1 MPFDYYNSKESIS
14 DCAKWLTFLRLF
26 CLVRTPACVYSCIK
40 TPSSKKIGSSTYI
53 VPVPDFVSN
62 VLVDLFADVSAREAA
77 ILEAGRSSVTNDPA
91 VIGASSATGVGD
103 AVWAWGVVAD
113 AGGDGL
119 GSRDIDG
126 HVRDIMVEAGVLPV
140 RVRQSSRFKPGVVRG
155 LRVTEATVVRLGAS
169 LVDHSARALQTEAVT
184 LGRAVAAACEQVS
197 RGLEPCAPLWL
208 DEVNWIEKQGYTWH
222 GAMVVRDECC

>member
-1 MPFDYYNSKESIS
+1 MSFDYYNSNESIA
-14 DCAKWLTFLRLF
+14 DCAKWLAFLRLF

-40 TPSSKKIGSSTYI
+40 TPSSKKIGPSTYI

-62 VLVDLFADVSAREAA
+62 ILVDLFADVSAREAA
-77 ILEAGRSSVTNDPA
+77 ILEAGRSSVTSE
-91 VIGASSATGVGD
+91 VATGVGD

-113 AGGDGL
+113 TGGVD
-119 GSRDIDG
+119 SV
-126 HVRDIMVEAGVLPV
+126 VRDLLVECGALPV

-169 LVDHSARALQTEAVT
+169 LVVRSARALQTEAAVV
-184 LGRAVAAACEQVS
+184 GRAVAAACEVLS

-208 DEVNWIEKQGYTWH
+208 DEVNWIERQGYAWH
-222 GAMVVRDECC
+222 GPMVVIDE

>member
-40 TPSSKKIGSSTYI
+40 TPSSKKIGPSTYI
-53 VPVPDFVSN
+53 VPVPDFISN
-62 VLVDLFADVSAREAA
+62 ILADLFTNVSAREAE
-77 ILEAGRSSVTNDPA
+77 ILEAGRSSVTGE
-91 VIGASSATGVGD
+91 VATGVGD
-103 AVWAWGVVAD
+103 AVWAWG
-113 AGGDGL
+113 
-119 GSRDIDG
+119 DG

-140 RVRQSSRFKPGVVRG
+140 RVRRSSRFKPGVVRG

-184 LGRAVAAACEQVS
+184 LGRAIAAACEQVS

-208 DEVNWIEKQGYTWH
+208 DEVNWIEKQGYAWH
-222 GAMVVRDECC
+222 GAMVVR

>member
-40 TPSSKKIGSSTYI
+40 TPSSKKIGPSTYI
-53 VPVPDFVSN
+53 VPVPDFISN
-62 VLVDLFADVSAREAA
+62 ILADLFADVSAREAA
-77 ILEAGRSSVTNDPA
+77 ILEAGRSSVTGE
-91 VIGASSATGVGD
+91 VATGVGD

-113 AGGDGL
+113 AGGDVL
-119 GSRDIDG
+119 GSRDIDSD
-126 HVRDIMVEAGVLPV
+126 VRDLLVECGALPV

-184 LGRAVAAACEQVS
+184 LGRAIAAACEMVS

-222 GAMVVRDECC
+222 GAMVVRDE

>member
-1 MPFDYYNSKESIS
+1 MSFDYYNSNESIA
-14 DCAKWLTFLRLF
+14 DCAKWLAFLRLF

-40 TPSSKKIGSSTYI
+40 TPSSKKIGPSTYI

-62 VLVDLFADVSAREAA
+62 ILVDLFADVSAREAA
-77 ILEAGRSSVTNDPA
+77 ILEAGRSSVTSDRA
-91 VIGASSATGVGD
+91 VTAGASSATGVGD

-113 AGGDGL
+113 TGGVD
-119 GSRDIDG
+119 SV
-126 HVRDIMVEAGVLPV
+126 VRDLLVECGALPV

-169 LVDHSARALQTEAVT
+169 LVVRSARALQTEAAVV
-184 LGRAVAAACEQVS
+184 GRAVAAACEVLS

-208 DEVNWIEKQGYTWH
+208 DEVNWIEKQGYAWH
-222 GAMVVRDECC
+222 GAMVVRDE

>member
-40 TPSSKKIGSSTYI
+40 TPSSKKIGPSTYI
-53 VPVPDFVSN
+53 VPVPDFISN
-62 VLVDLFADVSAREAA
+62 ILADLFTDVSAREAA
-77 ILEAGRSSVTNDPA
+77 ILEAGRSSVTSEGILSN
-91 VIGASSATGVGD
+91 GSSCATVVGD
-103 AVWAWGVVAD
+103 AVWAWG
-113 AGGDGL
+113 
-119 GSRDIDG
+119 DG
-126 HVRDIMVEAGVLPV
+126 HVRGLLVEAGVLPV

-169 LVDHSARALQTEAVT
+169 LVVHSARALQTEVVT
-184 LGRAVAAACEQVS
+184 LGRAVAAACEVLS

-208 DEVNWIEKQGYTWH
+208 DEVNWIERQGFAWY
-222 GAMVVRDECC
+222 GPMVVRDE